1 MTDILKKLDVIHA
14 EAVKRA
20 EFDKLMRYDNVI
32 VQQENKRHI
41 DNICKLRN
49 MIKKALDNMATVTND
64 TQGDYYLTDE
74 QKADLGST
82 AGEQTDDLGFQEFS
96 KTN

>member
-1 MTDILKKLDVIHA
+1 MTDILQHLDVIHA

-32 VQQENKRHI
+32 VQQENKRHVA
-41 DNICKLRN
+41 NICKLRN
-49 MIKKALDNMATVTND
+49 MLKKVLDNVSTVTNN

>member
-1 MTDILKKLDVIHA
+1 MTDILQHLDVIHA

-41 DNICKLRN
+41 DNICKLRK
-49 MIKKALDNMATVTND
+49 MVKKALGNMATVTND
-64 TQGDYYLTDE
+64 KQGDYYLTDE

-82 AGEQTDDLGFQEFS
+82 AGEQTDDFNYIEFS